1 VSLHKPHADKQG
13 FSNDYA
19 RLAGL
24 NTITGGAGA
33 DVLTG
38 GDGIDTFAYAAEATG
53 EAQTGV
59 VGTGVIDVITDFTTG
74 TDKIGGFGVAGTGEF
89 VLTAAGQNYASYA
102 AALAGAN
109 VSIAGLNTDYVL
121 SAYGAGGSWTAVV
134 FIDIGAAGRTGAAAG
149 AIQLGL
155 TGAYASEAAAFAA
168 AVASDFI
175 A

>member
-1 VSLHKPHADKQG
+1 
-13 FSNDYA
+13 
-19 RLAGL
+19 
-24 NTITGGAGA
+24 
-33 DVLTG
+33 
-38 GDGIDTFAYAAEATG
+38 
-53 EAQTGV
+53 
-59 VGTGVIDVITDFTTG
+59 
-74 TDKIGGFGVAGTGEF
+74 VAGTGEF

-109 VSIAGLNTDYVL
+109 VSISGLNTDYVL

-134 FIDIGAAGRTGAAAG
+134 FIDIGAAGGTGAAAG

-155 TGAYASEAAAFAA
+155 TGAYSTEAAAFAA